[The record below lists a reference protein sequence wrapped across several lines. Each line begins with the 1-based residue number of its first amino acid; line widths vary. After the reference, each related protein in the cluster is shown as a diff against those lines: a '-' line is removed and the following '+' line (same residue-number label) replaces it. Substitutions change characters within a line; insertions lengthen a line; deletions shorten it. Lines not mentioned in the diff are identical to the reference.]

1 MDGEFEQ
8 WVRARSESLLRA
20 AYLLAGSQPG
30 AEDLAQSTL
39 ERVGAAWRRID
50 ASPDGY
56 ARQVMYRLALR
67 QWRQRDRESELAS
80 RYAEPG
86 LHDAVD
92 QVDTRIVLERA
103 LRRIT
108 ASQRAVLVLRFYED
122 LSEAETASTLRCSV
136 GTVKSQ
142 THKALRAL
150 REVAPELADLIEKA
164 GA

>member
-1 MDGEFEQ
+1 M
-8 WVRARSESLLRA
+8 LRA

-30 AEDLAQSTL
+30 AEDLVQSTL
-39 ERVGAAWRRID
+39 ERVGVAWRRINE
-50 ASPDGY
+50 SPDGY

-67 QWRQRDRESELAS
+67 QWRQREREAKLA
-80 RYAEPG
+80 RRHGEPG
-86 LHDAVD
+86 RPDAVN
-92 QVDTRIVLERA
+92 QVDTRIVVERA

-122 LSEAETASTLRCSV
+122 LSEAETASTLGCSV

-150 REVAPELADLIEKA
+150 RDVAPELADLVEKV
-164 GA
+164 GD